1 MEREQ
6 LLGIIQATSKTPCS
20 EADLKILW
28 CRCQRIMNLEEFQRL
43 ERIKLTADENKTLFA
58 RDILLNCIGE
68 TSQTEKLW
76 GRGLLAIC
84 YFVKVYK
91 RSQLDNDANHEM
103 LTAFI
108 EELCK
113 YNISWNVKPQKQIKY
128 RLLLFTSFLA
138 LYALFTFDLN
148 RVVEV

>member
-1 MEREQ
+1 
-6 LLGIIQATSKTPCS
+6 
-20 EADLKILW
+20 
-28 CRCQRIMNLEEFQRL
+28 MNLEEFQRL
-43 ERIKLTADENKTLFA
+43 ERVKLTIDENKHLFA
-58 RDILLNCIGE
+58 RELLVNCIGD

-113 YNISWNVKPQKQIKY
+113 YNISWNMKPEKRIKY
-128 RLLLFTSFLA
+128 RLLLLSSVFT

-148 RVVEV
+148 RAVIEV